1 MTMAHDREWRETAR
15 RRGLGVE
22 DLSMH
27 TGTRLSGIDM
37 ASVPDQELIDTLK
50 AAVAER
56 VLLLFPD
63 QQHLTPGGYVD
74 FAGRFDGVFNLH
86 SRRDLCLPEHHE
98 VFLVGNVA
106 GGSPKVGLNWHTD
119 DYHLAKPGLY
129 TFLHAIEVPPVRA
142 GTTYANGVA
151 AYDALPKDTR
161 ERIEDVRVRHSRA
174 RLFRELFPDHTE
186 AQVTAEAALYPD
198 VVHRLVRVHPVS
210 GRKGIYLGGE
220 WGSEVEEMPEEEGH
234 QLYRELLD
242 HMIGG
247 EFTYTHDWREGD
259 VLFSDNRCSLHRA
272 SEWDTEIHRRC
283 LHRIILW
290 DKTMPPGS
298 SIAA

>member
-1 MTMAHDREWRETAR
+1 MAHDLDWRQEAR
-15 RRGLGVE
+15 NRGIALE
-22 DLSMH
+22 DLSRH
-27 TGTRLSGIDM
+27 TGTRLGGVDM
-37 ASVPDQELIDTLK
+37 ARVPDGGLIALLK

-56 VLLLFPD
+56 VVLLFPD
-63 QQHLTPGGYVD
+63 QHHLTPAGYVD

-86 SRRDLCLPEHHE
+86 SRRDLCLPDHHE

-129 TFLHAIEVPPVRA
+129 TFLHAIEVPPVPA
-142 GTTYANGVA
+142 GTTYANSIA
-151 AYDALPKDTR
+151 ALDALPEETR
-161 ERIEDVRVRHSRA
+161 RRIENVEVRHSRA
-174 RLFRELFPDHTE
+174 KLFMELFPDYTE
-186 AQVTAEAALYPD
+186 EQVTAEAKLYPD
-198 VVHRLVRVHPVS
+198 VIHRLIRAHPVS
-210 GRKGIYLGGE
+210 GRLGLYLGGE
-220 WGSEVEEMPEEEGH
+220 WGSWIDGMAGEEGH
-234 QLYRELLD
+234 RLYRDLLE
-242 HMIGG
+242 HVISG
-247 EFTYTHDWREGD
+247 EFSYTHDWREGD

-272 SEWDTEIHRRC
+272 SEWDTDIHRRC